1 MEKGDI
7 KVSRKE
13 ILNWVG
19 EVWYDDNLTSYMIE
33 KSFKK
38 AGVTLNIDGSEDDLF
53 IANNDEEVEEIVA
66 EVDKMVSEADNEE
79 KVDIE
84 IVNVNVNEKV
94 EESIDDISTVAF
106 AESDDEEEKEEIFII
121 IEYVKIQKSIG
132 KKVN

>member
-38 AGVTLNIDGSEDDLF
+38 ARITLNIDGSEDDLF

-66 EVDKMVSEADNEE
+66 EADNEE

-84 IVNVNVNEKV
+84 IVNKKV
-94 EESIDDISTVAF
+94 EESIDDISSVAF
-106 AESDDEEEKEEIFII
+106 AESDDEKEKEEKIYRVCKNTKIHREESEL
-121 IEYVKIQKSIG
+121 IEAL
-132 KKVN
+132 

>member
-38 AGVTLNIDGSEDDLF
+38 AGITLNIDGSEDDLF
-53 IANNDEEVEEIVA
+53 IANNDEKEVEEIAVEADQIVA
-66 EVDKMVSEADNEE
+66 EADNEE

-84 IVNVNVNEKV
+84 IVNEKV
-94 EESIDDISTVAF
+94 DESINDISSVAF
-106 AESDDEEEKEEIFII
+106 AESDDEEEKEEKIYRVYKNTK
-121 IEYVKIQKSIG
+121 IERGRK
-132 KKVN
+132 